1 MSYRADVDALSARH
15 AALANEVAQKTKELD
30 AATQLLADAKTRARL
45 PVLDN
50 IRIASPCS
58 ADWSKMSGDERT
70 RHCGDCQK
78 NVYNL
83 SEMTRDEA
91 ETLILAKEG
100 RLCVRYFQ
108 RKDGTILL
116 ADCTVGVRRKRK
128 RRVIVAGAAAL
139 FAGGTALAFARLR
152 ESKDGDYEVGKMEM
166 GTPMMGGIAAPETP
180 PSEKSK

>member
-1 MSYRADVDALSARH
+1 MSYRADLDALSARH
-15 AALANEVAQKTKELD
+15 AALEAEVAQKSKELD
-30 AATQLLADAKTRARL
+30 AATQLLADAKSHAKL

-58 ADWSKMSGDERT
+58 ADWSKMTGDERT
-70 RHCGDCQK
+70 RHCGDCKK

-108 RKDGTILL
+108 RKDG
-116 ADCTVGVRRKRK
+116 
-128 RRVIVAGAAAL
+128 
-139 FAGGTALAFARLR
+139 
-152 ESKDGDYEVGKMEM
+152 
-166 GTPMMGGIAAPETP
+166 
-180 PSEKSK
+180 